1 MSWAFLTRAN
11 SERDLI
17 DELGSS
23 FKPRQAAEGLVSAE
37 ARPKRH
43 DGHLAELAFARQ
55 AMKVAGTAPT
65 DPPRLMKALA
75 SALADH
81 EPKRAREG
89 TWTWA
94 LQVVA
99 PDGNDPLD
107 PRRKVAAAI
116 EEALEA
122 QLADALPASVQARRV
137 GDAEA
142 DRLLQVWVGTPDKAW
157 IGLTA
162 GTQVQ
167 SRVAG
172 GKTKLKRPAD
182 AVSRSGLKL
191 EEAIGWIGLG
201 PDKGDL
207 CADLGAAP
215 GGWTQVAVGRGA
227 TVIAVDPAKMKVE
240 LPKKRFV
247 HAQQSAFEY
256 VPAETLDWV
265 ICDMAWRPIE
275 VAQLLAKWGNRVW
288 ARQLIANFKLP
299 MTQKAAILR
308 QVLRILEDGGWRGLR
323 ARQLFHD
330 RDEVTVFGWLD
341 PGLAVLGPKPPFEF
355 RSRAKQ
361 TAEGP
366 KKAPRPRKEPPGR
379 GGRATGRG
387 DGPRGRSGGRSSPR
401 GGPRKGGRGGR
412 SR

>member
-1 MSWAFLTRAN
+1 MSWAFLTRAK
-11 SERDLI
+11 SERDLM
-17 DELGSS
+17 DELGTAP
-23 FKPRQAAEGLVSAE
+23 KPRQAAEGLVLAE
-37 ARPKRH
+37 SRPKRQ

-55 AMKVAGTAPT
+55 AMKVAGTSPT
-65 DPPRLMKALA
+65 EPDRVLRALTEA
-75 SALADH
+75 LSAH
-81 EPKRAREG
+81 EPRRGGAG

-99 PDGNDPLD
+99 PDSADPLD
-107 PRRKVAAAI
+107 PRRKVSAAL
-116 EEALEA
+116 EEALPDL
-122 QLADALPASVQARRV
+122 LADRLSPALQARAAAP
-137 GDAEA
+137 DEA
-142 DRLLQVWVGTPDKAW
+142 DRLLQVWVAKPEKAW

-162 GTQVQ
+162 ATQTM
-167 SRVAG
+167 SRAPG

-191 EEAIGWIGLG
+191 EEAIGWIGVG

-215 GGWTQVAVGRGA
+215 GGWTQVAAGRGA

-265 ICDMAWRPIE
+265 LCDMAWRPLE
-275 VAQLLAKWGNRVW
+275 VAQLLAKWGHRVW

-308 QVLRILEDGGWRGLR
+308 QILRTLEDAGWRGLR

-341 PGLAVLGPKPPFEF
+341 PALAVLGPKAPFEF
-355 RSRAKQ
+355 RARAGK
-361 TAEGP
+361 APDAGAP
-366 KKAPRPRKEPPGR
+366 RKAPRGSPRRGARGRDAGPRARGTSRGSARTPAR
-379 GGRATGRG
+379 GGGRRR
-387 DGPRGRSGGRSSPR
+387 PSGR
-401 GGPRKGGRGGR
+401 
-412 SR
+412 